1 MDNRR
6 FKTAGALLIS
16 LFMILGGIFLPAP
29 IWASTVQ
36 VEVIHGQDR
45 YQVDRE
51 FPVLF
56 RLKITKPW
64 YIHGAEKG
72 ESALIPTS
80 LAFQKTP
87 GLEITDIKF
96 PQAEKKNFDFSP
108 QPIDVLSGEILVRAT
123 LRVQQKASLGKH
135 VIQGHLSYQACEGAR
150 CRMPEEVP
158 VSLTVNLV
166 PSDTLVTLHNQDLF
180 LAKEPSPGPGT
191 GTGPFRPGTGFLLSL
206 LGIFLGGLA
215 LNLTPCV
222 YPLIPIT
229 VSFFSGRKQMPPGHA
244 MLHGLLYV
252 GGLALTN
259 SILGLSAALSGG
271 LLGSALQHPW
281 VLIFVACVMV
291 ALAASFFG
299 LWELRLPTRLT
310 TAASKNYGGF
320 FGSFF
325 MGLTLGIVA
334 APCIGPFIL
343 GLLTYV
349 GQTGDPFIG
358 FIYFF
363 VLSLGMGIPLA
374 LLGIFSGAVQRLPL
388 SGDWMLWVRKLMGWV
403 LLGMAAYIL
412 SPLLPNNWG
421 FPSALALLL
430 IPAGIHLGWIDR
442 SGRAP
447 GKFTYFKRVLGLL
460 MAAVGC
466 VALLWP
472 AAEGISVQWLP
483 YDQKSLAAAA
493 SKKQPVILDFYAD
506 WCEPCRAMDE
516 EVFSDPGVVRLSQNF
531 LTMRV
536 DLTKRQPYQD
546 ALLRKYKVRGVPT
559 VLFLNREGL
568 EEESLRVEYLVSR
581 SQFLDRMSRALNGPP
596 K

>member
-6 FKTAGALLIS
+6 FKTAGALLVS
-16 LFMILGGIFLPAP
+16 LFMILGGILLPASL
-29 IWASTVQ
+29 WAATVR

-45 YQVDRE
+45 YQVDRA

-56 RLKITKPW
+56 RLKIAKPW
-64 YIHGAEKG
+64 YIHGAGKG

-87 GLEITDIKF
+87 GLEVTDIKF
-96 PQAEKKNFDFSP
+96 PQAEKKKFDFSP
-108 QPIDVLSGEILVRAT
+108 RPIDVLSGEILVRAT
-123 LRVQQKASLGKH
+123 LRVQQKASLGKR

-166 PSDTLVTLHNQDLF
+166 PSDTLVTLHNRDLF
-180 LAKEPSPGPGT
+180 LAKEPSPGT
-191 GTGPFRPGTGFLLSL
+191 GTGRFRPETGFLLTL

-229 VSFFSGRKQMPPGHA
+229 VSFFSGRKQMSRHTL
-244 MLHGLLYV
+244 LHGLLYV

-299 LWELRLPTRLT
+299 LWELRLPHRLT
-310 TAASKNYGGF
+310 TAASKSYGGF
-320 FGSFF
+320 FGTFF

-374 LLGIFSGAVQRLPL
+374 LLGIFSGAVQRLPV

-412 SPLLPNNWG
+412 SPLLPHDWG
-421 FPSALALLL
+421 FPSVLAVLL
-430 IPAGIHLGWIDR
+430 ILAGIHLGWIDR
-442 SGRAP
+442 GGGTL
-447 GKFTYFKRVLGLL
+447 GKFTYFKRILGLL

-472 AAEGISVQWLP
+472 AAEGMSVQWLP

-516 EVFSDPGVVRLSQNF
+516 EVFSDPRVVRLSQNF

-536 DLTKRQPYQD
+536 DLTKRQSYQD

-581 SQFLDRMSRALNGPP
+581 SQFLDRMNSALKGSH